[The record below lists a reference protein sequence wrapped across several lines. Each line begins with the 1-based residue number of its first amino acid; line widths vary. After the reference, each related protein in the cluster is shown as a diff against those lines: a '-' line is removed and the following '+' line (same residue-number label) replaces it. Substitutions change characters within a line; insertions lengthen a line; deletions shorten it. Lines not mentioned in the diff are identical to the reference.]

1 MKLKLFDIAVFAM
14 MGALMFVSKII
25 MEFLPNMHLIGVFI
39 IALTVVYRWGALL
52 PIGVFVILTGLY
64 GGFAP
69 WWYSYL
75 YVWAVLWAMAM
86 LIPQKLPQKI
96 EVPVYSAVC
105 GLHGFLFGAL
115 CAPAEALLWGFNF
128 KQTIAWIIS
137 GLTFD
142 IIHGVSNIILGLL
155 IVPVIM
161 VFKRA
166 YKYARR

>member
-14 MGALMFVSKII
+14 MGALMFVSKVI

-75 YVWAVLWAMAM
+75 YVWAVLWAITM
-86 LIPQKLPQKI
+86 LIPKKMPLKI
-96 EVPVYSAVC
+96 ATPVYSAVC
-105 GLHGFLFGAL
+105 GLHGFLFGTL
-115 CAPAEALLWGFNF
+115 CAPAEALLFGFNF

-142 IIHGVSNIILGLL
+142 VVHGVSNIIVGVL
-155 IVPVIM
+155 IVPIIM
-161 VFKRA
+161 VLKKA
-166 YKYARR
+166 YKFARR